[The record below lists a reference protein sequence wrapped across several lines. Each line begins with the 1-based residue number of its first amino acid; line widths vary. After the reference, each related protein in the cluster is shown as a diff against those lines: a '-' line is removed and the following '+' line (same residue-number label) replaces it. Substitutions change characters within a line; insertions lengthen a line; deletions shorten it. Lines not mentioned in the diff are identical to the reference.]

1 MENIRQALERVKASQ
16 SAGSEQRNLAGSAV
30 LQLRSEM
37 EIGSAGGN
45 DGQNQEIELNNVH
58 LQSKRIISHDITD
71 PRSRAFDMLRT
82 QVLQSMDLKGW
93 KTLAVTSPTP
103 ACGKTLTALNLA
115 ISIARQPDRSV
126 LLVDL
131 DFRKPQV
138 AACLGLK
145 CDEGVLSVLEGRT
158 TLSDAIIPA
167 RVGNLRFM
175 VLPTASTIKS
185 SELISSRA
193 MTAMLEDIKREY
205 HSKTIILDLPPILS
219 GDDVIAILPQMDCV
233 LLVAAVGTTTVAQ
246 IKECNKHLQSAEV
259 VRIALNKVL
268 ETSTDH
274 YFYY

>member
-103 ACGKTLTALNLA
+103 ACGKTLTAVNLA
-115 ISIARQPDRSV
+115 VSIARQPDRSV

-175 VLPTASTIKS
+175 VLPTASTIRS

-274 YFYY
+274 YYY

>member
-1 MENIRQALERVKASQ
+1 MENIRQAVERVKAHQ
-16 SAGSEQRNLAGSAV
+16 SAGSGQKSLAGSAV
-30 LQLRSEM
+30 PRLQSEM
-37 EIGSAGGN
+37 DVGVACGN
-45 DGQNQEIELNNVH
+45 DAQNQEIELNSVH
-58 LQSKRIISHDITD
+58 LQSKRIISYDITD

-115 ISIARQPDRSV
+115 VSIARQPDRSV

-175 VLPTASTIKS
+175 VLPTASTIRS

-274 YFYY
+274 YYY

>member
-1 MENIRQALERVKASQ
+1 MMENIRQAVERVKAHQ
-16 SAGSEQRNLAGSAV
+16 SAASGQKSLAGSAV
-30 LQLRSEM
+30 RRLQSEM
-37 EIGSAGGN
+37 DVGGGCGN
-45 DGQNQEIELNNVH
+45 DAQSQEIELNSVH
-58 LQSKRIISHDITD
+58 LQSKRIISYDITD

-115 ISIARQPDRSV
+115 VSIARQPDRSV

-175 VLPTASTIKS
+175 VLPTASTIRS

-274 YFYY
+274 YYY

>member
-1 MENIRQALERVKASQ
+1 MENIRQALERVKGSQ

-37 EIGSAGGN
+37 EIGSASGN
-45 DGQNQEIELNNVH
+45 DGENQEIELNNVH
-58 LQSKRIISHDITD
+58 LQSKRIIAHDITD
-71 PRSRAFDMLRT
+71 ARSRAFDMLRT

-115 ISIARQPDRSV
+115 VSIARQPDRSV

-158 TLSDAIIPA
+158 RLSDAIIPA
-167 RVGNLRFM
+167 RVDNLRFM
-175 VLPTASTIKS
+175 VLPTASTIRS

-274 YFYY
+274 YYY

>member
-37 EIGSAGGN
+37 EIGSASGN

>member
-37 EIGSAGGN
+37 EIGSASGN

-58 LQSKRIISHDITD
+58 LQSKRIISYDITD

-274 YFYY
+274 YYY

>member
-167 RVGNLRFM
+167 RVDNLRFM
-175 VLPTASTIKS
+175 VLPTASTIRS

-274 YFYY
+274 YYY

>member
-175 VLPTASTIKS
+175 VLPTASTIRS

-193 MTAMLEDIKREY
+193 MTAMLEDIQREY

-274 YFYY
+274 YYY

>member
-1 MENIRQALERVKASQ
+1 MENIRQAVERVKAHQ
-16 SAGSEQRNLAGSAV
+16 SAGSGQKSLAGSAV
-30 LQLRSEM
+30 PRLQREM
-37 EIGSAGGN
+37 DVGVACGN
-45 DGQNQEIELNNVH
+45 DAQNQEIELNSVH

-103 ACGKTLTALNLA
+103 ACGKTLTAVNLA
-115 ISIARQPDRSV
+115 VSIARQPDRSV

-175 VLPTASTIKS
+175 VLPTASTIRS

-205 HSKTIILDLPPILS
+205 HSETIILDLPPILS

-233 LLVAAVGTTTVAQ
+233 LLVAAVGTTTVSQ

-259 VRIALNKVL
+259 VRMALNKVL

-274 YFYY
+274 YYY

>member
-175 VLPTASTIKS
+175 VLPTASTIRS

-205 HSKTIILDLPPILS
+205 HSETIILDLPPILS

-274 YFYY
+274 YYY

>member
-1 MENIRQALERVKASQ
+1 MESIRQAVERVRTRGGADREQQ
-16 SAGSEQRNLAGSAV
+16 SRTGSSFPHR
-30 LQLRSEM
+30 RSEFATP
-37 EIGSAGGN
+37 EDGSGA
-45 DGQNQEIELNNVH
+45 QIQETVLDSAH
-58 LQSKRIISHDITD
+58 LQSKRIISHLITD
-71 PRSRAFDMLRT
+71 PRSRSFDMLRT

-103 ACGKTLTALNLA
+103 ACGKTLTALNLTL
-115 ISIARQPDRSV
+115 SIARQPERSV

-138 AACLGLK
+138 ATCLGLK

-167 RVGNLRFM
+167 RVDNLRFM
-175 VLPTASTIKS
+175 VLPTPSTIRS

-193 MTAMLEDIKREY
+193 MGAMLEDIRREY

-233 LLVAAVGTTTVAQ
+233 LLVAAVGTTTVSQ

-259 VRIALNKVL
+259 VRIVLNKVL
-268 ETSTDH
+268 ETSADH
-274 YFYY
+274 YYY

>member
-58 LQSKRIISHDITD
+58 LQSKRIISYDITD

-175 VLPTASTIKS
+175 VLPTASTIRS

-274 YFYY
+274 YYY

>member
-16 SAGSEQRNLAGSAV
+16 SAGSEQRNLAVSAV

-175 VLPTASTIKS
+175 VLPTASTIRS

-205 HSKTIILDLPPILS
+205 HSETIILDLPPILS

-274 YFYY
+274 YYY

>member
-115 ISIARQPDRSV
+115 VSIARQPDRSV

-175 VLPTASTIKS
+175 VLPTASTIRS

-233 LLVAAVGTTTVAQ
+233 LLVAAVGTTTVSQ

-274 YFYY
+274 YYY

>member
-1 MENIRQALERVKASQ
+1 MENIRQAVERVKAHQ
-16 SAGSEQRNLAGSAV
+16 SAASGQKSLAGSAV
-30 LQLRSEM
+30 PRLQSETDV
-37 EIGSAGGN
+37 GAACGN
-45 DGQNQEIELNNVH
+45 DAQNQEIELNSVH
-58 LQSKRIISHDITD
+58 LQSKRIISYDITD

-103 ACGKTLTALNLA
+103 ACGKTLTAVNLA
-115 ISIARQPDRSV
+115 VSIARQPDRSV

-175 VLPTASTIKS
+175 VLPTASTIRS

-205 HSKTIILDLPPILS
+205 QSKTIILDLPPILS
-219 GDDVIAILPQMDCV
+219 GDDVIAILPQIDCV
-233 LLVAAVGTTTVAQ
+233 LLVAAVGTTTVSQ

>member
-145 CDEGVLSVLEGRT
+145 CDDGVLSVLEGRT

-175 VLPTASTIKS
+175 VLPTASTIRS

-274 YFYY
+274 YYY

>member
-1 MENIRQALERVKASQ
+1 MENIRQAVERVKAHQ
-16 SAGSEQRNLAGSAV
+16 SAGSGQKSLAGSAV
-30 LQLRSEM
+30 PRLQSEM
-37 EIGSAGGN
+37 DVGAACGN
-45 DGQNQEIELNNVH
+45 DAQNQEIELNSVH

-175 VLPTASTIKS
+175 VLPTASTIRS

-274 YFYY
+274 YYY

>member
-37 EIGSAGGN
+37 EIGSASGN

-58 LQSKRIISHDITD
+58 LQSKRIISYDITD

-115 ISIARQPDRSV
+115 VSIARQPDRSV

-167 RVGNLRFM
+167 RVDNLRFM
-175 VLPTASTIKS
+175 VLPTASTIRS

-274 YFYY
+274 YYY

>member
-1 MENIRQALERVKASQ
+1 MENRRQAVERVKAHQ
-16 SAGSEQRNLAGSAV
+16 SAGSGQKSLAGSAV
-30 LQLRSEM
+30 PRLQSEM
-37 EIGSAGGN
+37 DVGAACGN
-45 DGQNQEIELNNVH
+45 DAQNQEIELNSVH

-175 VLPTASTIKS
+175 VLPTASTIRS

-193 MTAMLEDIKREY
+193 MSAMLEDIKREY

-268 ETSTDH
+268 ETSSDH
-274 YFYY
+274 YYY

>member
-1 MENIRQALERVKASQ
+1 MENIRQAVERVKAQQ
-16 SAGSEQRNLAGSAV
+16 SAGSGQKSLAGSAV
-30 LQLRSEM
+30 PRLQSEM
-37 EIGSAGGN
+37 DVGVACGN
-45 DGQNQEIELNNVH
+45 DAQNQEIELNSVH

-115 ISIARQPDRSV
+115 VSIARQPDRSV

-167 RVGNLRFM
+167 RVDNLRFM
-175 VLPTASTIKS
+175 VLPTASTIRS

-274 YFYY
+274 YYYY

>member
-30 LQLRSEM
+30 LRLSSET
-37 EIGSAGGN
+37 EVGSACGN
-45 DGQNQEIELNNVH
+45 DGQNQEIELNNAH
-58 LQSKRIISHDITD
+58 LQSKRIIAHDFTD
-71 PRSRAFDMLRT
+71 PRSRSFDMLRT
-82 QVLQSMDLKGW
+82 QVLQSMDAKGW
-93 KTLAVTSPTP
+93 RTLAVTSPTP

-115 ISIARQPDRSV
+115 VSIARQPERSV

-138 AACLGLK
+138 ATGLGLK
-145 CDEGVLSVLEGRT
+145 CDEGVLGVLEGRT

-167 RVGNLRFM
+167 RVDNFRFM
-175 VLPTASTIKS
+175 VLPTPSTIRS

-193 MTAMLEDIKREY
+193 MVTMLKDIEREY
-205 HSKTIILDLPPILS
+205 HSQIIIFDLPPILS
-219 GDDVIAILPQMDCV
+219 GDDVIAILPQIDCV

-259 VRIALNKVL
+259 VRIALNKVD
-268 ETSTDH
+268 ETSDN
-274 YFYY
+274 YYYY

>member
-1 MENIRQALERVKASQ
+1 MMENIRQAVERVKAHQ
-16 SAGSEQRNLAGSAV
+16 SAGSGQKSLAGSAV
-30 LQLRSEM
+30 PRLQSEM
-37 EIGSAGGN
+37 DVGVACGN
-45 DGQNQEIELNNVH
+45 DAQNQEIELNSVH

-103 ACGKTLTALNLA
+103 ACGKTLTAVNLA
-115 ISIARQPDRSV
+115 VSIARQPDRSV

-175 VLPTASTIKS
+175 VLPTASTIRS

-274 YFYY
+274 YYY

>member
-1 MENIRQALERVKASQ
+1 MENIRQAVERVKAHQ
-16 SAGSEQRNLAGSAV
+16 SAGSGQKSLAGSAV
-30 LQLRSEM
+30 PRLQSEM
-37 EIGSAGGN
+37 DVGAACGN
-45 DGQNQEIELNNVH
+45 DAQNQEIELNSVH

-103 ACGKTLTALNLA
+103 ACGKTLTAVNLA
-115 ISIARQPDRSV
+115 VSIARQPDRSV

-167 RVGNLRFM
+167 RVDNLRFM
-175 VLPTASTIKS
+175 VLPTASTIRS

-233 LLVAAVGTTTVAQ
+233 LLVAAVGTTTVSQ

-274 YFYY
+274 YYYY

>member
-1 MENIRQALERVKASQ
+1 MENIRQAVERVKGHQ
-16 SAGSEQRNLAGSAV
+16 SAGSGQKSLAGSAV
-30 LQLRSEM
+30 PRLQSEM
-37 EIGSAGGN
+37 DVGSACGN
-45 DGQNQEIELNNVH
+45 DAQNQEIELNSVH

-115 ISIARQPDRSV
+115 LSIARQPDRSV

-167 RVGNLRFM
+167 RVDNLRFM
-175 VLPTASTIKS
+175 VLPTASTIRS

-274 YFYY
+274 YYY

>member
-115 ISIARQPDRSV
+115 VSIARQPDRSV

-175 VLPTASTIKS
+175 VLPTASTIRS

-274 YFYY
+274 YYY

>member
-167 RVGNLRFM
+167 RVNNLRFM
-175 VLPTASTIKS
+175 VLPTASTIRS

-205 HSKTIILDLPPILS
+205 HSKTIIVDLPPILS

-246 IKECNKHLQSAEV
+246 IKECNRHLESAEV

-268 ETSTDH
+268 ETSSDH
-274 YFYY
+274 YYYY

>member
-1 MENIRQALERVKASQ
+1 MMENIRQAVERVKAHQ
-16 SAGSEQRNLAGSAV
+16 SAASGQKSLAGSAV
-30 LQLRSEM
+30 PRLQSETDV
-37 EIGSAGGN
+37 GAACGN
-45 DGQNQEIELNNVH
+45 DAQNQEIELNSVH
-58 LQSKRIISHDITD
+58 LQSKRIISYDITD

-103 ACGKTLTALNLA
+103 ACGKTLTAVNLA
-115 ISIARQPDRSV
+115 VSIARQPDRSV

-145 CDEGVLSVLEGRT
+145 CDGGVLSVLEGRT

-175 VLPTASTIKS
+175 VLPTASTIRS

-205 HSKTIILDLPPILS
+205 HSETIILDLPPILS

-233 LLVAAVGTTTVAQ
+233 LLVAAVGTTTVSQ

-274 YFYY
+274 YYY